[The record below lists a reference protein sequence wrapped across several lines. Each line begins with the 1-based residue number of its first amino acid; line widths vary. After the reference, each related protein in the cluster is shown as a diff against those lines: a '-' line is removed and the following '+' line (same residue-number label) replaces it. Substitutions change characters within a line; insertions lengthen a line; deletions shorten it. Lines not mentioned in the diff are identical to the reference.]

1 MSLSPYW
8 SAAGLACALVLL
20 PLLGATAAEARKP
33 PVRRE
38 ERVSFAVDAAFQDRG
53 GVQYFYQLI
62 DQDEDALAHDAFAK
76 LQPLDVRGRWAG
88 RKEPLYV
95 LVSRIVYTLD
105 KDVAFFTP
113 ERVRD
118 VSYMNTIL
126 PGVGIRQ
133 KSSGQYTVAKM
144 PANTFTLR
152 YLGREELSA
161 TPRDAALER
170 FLSLTPEPGLPDSVV
185 QQENFDFSRVM
196 GARTSD
202 LSVTWTAHYP
212 LAPGRTRVAVCTMSL
227 LYNLPPFF
235 VGGARRVHDEAL
247 GGALILIQNLRA
259 YPVD

>member
-1 MSLSPYW
+1 VLVVLPV
-8 SAAGLACALVLL
+8 LA
-20 PLLGATAAEARKP
+20 ATAGEERKP

-38 ERVSFAVDAAFQDRG
+38 ERVAFAVDAAFQERG
-53 GVQYFYQLI
+53 GVQYFYELI
-62 DQDEDALAHDAFAK
+62 EPDADALAHESFVK

-105 KDVAFFTP
+105 KDVGFFTA
-113 ERVRD
+113 ERVGD
-118 VSYMNTIL
+118 VTYMNAIF
-126 PGVGIRQ
+126 PGVGIRR
-133 KSSGQYTVAKM
+133 KAAGQYTVSKM
-144 PANTFTLR
+144 PANSFTLR
-152 YLGREELSA
+152 HLGREALTA
-161 TPRDAALER
+161 TPREPVLEH

-185 QQENFDFSRVM
+185 VQENFDFSRIM

-235 VGGARRVHDEAL
+235 LGGKRRVHDEAL
-247 GGALILIQNLRA
+247 GGALMLIQNLRA
-259 YPVD
+259 YAVD